1 MAATETGELL
11 LYVPTADSYI
21 VKMQAMS
28 FTDSPVRIHMYVQY
42 VYIIYN
48 ADLLFFCVCQ
58 FLVSSFNFLFHVRIS
73 SHCALCT
80 SL

>member
-11 LYVPTADSYI
+11 LCVPTADI
-21 VKMQAMS
+21 VKMQATS
-28 FTDSPVRIHMYVQY
+28 FTDSPVHIHTYVQY

-73 SHCALCT
+73 SHCALCA